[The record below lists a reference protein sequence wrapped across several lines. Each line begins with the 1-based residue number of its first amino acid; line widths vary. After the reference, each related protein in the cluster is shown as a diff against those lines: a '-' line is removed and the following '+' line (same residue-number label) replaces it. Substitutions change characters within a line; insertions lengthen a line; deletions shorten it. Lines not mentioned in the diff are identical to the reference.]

1 MVVMESTEMQ
11 HRMPAWYDRYET
23 TTGETIKQVNE
34 TLYGLFAN
42 FQLSVL

>member
-23 TTGETIKQVNE
+23 TSGEIIRQLNDLYRGIE
-34 TLYGLFAN
+34 TRTLH
-42 FQLSVL
+42 